1 MPSVPN
7 RPFGHLAALSGV
19 VSQAKIVREAWSG
32 LKTWGLGLLLLHM
45 KTCGDPGAGSLAE
58 ESKRSLPHGEDP
70 VPKLLGVP
78 GPAPQLTQQWISFS
92 DYQCLSGVSSRRL
105 SGYRTYKMA
114 GGNLGLALSHTS
126 ATWPPAKGVAGPS
139 QHPRASNSFLSVS
152 QLTFLTSWV
161 GWLENPRDP
170 HVIASPALRLQ
181 LHITMPGFRF
191 LTWVLEVKCKS
202 PYLQGKHLIHRAISP
217 VPDTIFSL
225 NLALATTETNYMIF

>member
-32 LKTWGLGLLLLHM
+32 LKTRGLGLLLLHM

-70 VPKLLGVP
+70 APKLLGVP

-92 DYQCLSGVSSRRL
+92 DYWCLSGVSSRRL

-114 GGNLGLALSHTS
+114 GGNLGLALFLLCCPTPQPH
-126 ATWPPAKGVAGPS
+126 GPLPKELRGPCS
-139 QHPRASNSFLSVS
+139 IPGRLIVFSVCHS
-152 QLTFLTSWV
+152 
-161 GWLENPRDP
+161 
-170 HVIASPALRLQ
+170 
-181 LHITMPGFRF
+181 
-191 LTWVLEVKCKS
+191 
-202 PYLQGKHLIHRAISP
+202 
-217 VPDTIFSL
+217 
-225 NLALATTETNYMIF
+225 